1 MTREIKNVTVDKI
14 SILTDW
20 TSPAVPKAETK
31 FALFK
36 TRKQYLEKAQ
46 ELYSKVRLS
55 KSSKGKLDKIIAL
68 EKNVIETT
76 PTTNN

>member
-46 ELYSKVRLS
+46 ELRNKIRLS
-55 KSSKGKLDKIIAL
+55 KSSREKLDRLVEL
-68 EKNVIETT
+68 EKNVIETD
-76 PTTNN
+76 PATNN